1 MSKLYV
7 DQVDPK
13 TATTLTRGTSSDT
26 ISIPS
31 GVTLDVA
38 SGATLDTTG
47 ATVTGDLKLTAIVK
61 KAHELNMIVHPYTFR
76 TEKLPSYADS
86 FDNLLHIFFNQA
98 KVDGIFTDFP
108 DHVFE
113 FVEKK

>member
-1 MSKLYV
+1 MSKLFV

-13 TATTLTRGTSSDT
+13 TGTTLTLGTSSDT

-47 ATVTGDLKLTAIVK
+47 ATVTGVTGANLVK
-61 KAHELNMIVHPYTFR
+61 ITSGSVTGG
-76 TEKLPSYADS
+76 
-86 FDNLLHIFFNQA
+86 
-98 KVDGIFTDFP
+98 DGTLGVTGCFTSTY
-108 DHVFE
+108 
-113 FVEKK
+113 